1 MRKAIVIALGA
12 LSVLRLGFLAEEG
25 LWERLNGR
33 IAVPLL
39 TGVALITLFIAR
51 RLYAQKE
58 AGTGVPLR
66 IPLSW
71 WATLLAVVLA
81 GLGVAALISW
91 IAANFTKLL

>member
-1 MRKAIVIALGA
+1 M
-12 LSVLRLGFLAEEG
+12 
-25 LWERLNGR
+25 
-33 IAVPLL
+33 PLL

-51 RLYAQKE
+51 LLYAQKE

-71 WATLLAVVLA
+71 WATLLAVILA